1 MITSIFRIAG
11 LAALSIISAS
21 ILHAQP
27 EPVGHW
33 DGALNMMGQ
42 EMTIAVDISR
52 AGDSL
57 RATIDVPQQG
67 GYGLK
72 LQNVSYHP
80 PELHF
85 ELPSGLGTAAFDG
98 KRKGDSISGGFM
110 QGSHKG
116 EFVLKLGPPRKDST
130 PVVAVPYREEEV
142 HFSNDTIALA
152 GTLTLPRTGA
162 PHPAVI
168 MITGSGPQNRDEELF
183 NFRPF
188 RIIADR
194 LTRNGIAVLRYDD
207 RGTGESKGTFAG
219 STTADFATD
228 ARAALKFLKGRP
240 DIDPKQIGFIGHSE
254 GGIIA
259 PIVAAEGND
268 VAFIV
273 LMAGTGVKGGEL
285 LKAQVMAILKSN
297 GAPQTEIDQA
307 LQFQEKLQ
315 AAIRTGKGMDE
326 VAASLRSNIAKSLG
340 NLTPER
346 LKAIGDTTRYLDQA
360 VAGQLKFAETPW
372 YRYFIDLDPAVALE
386 KVKCPVL
393 ILFGDLDVQVPAEMN
408 KGGIVAALKKG
419 GNSAYTVKTFPKAN
433 HLFLTAKTGSPSEY
447 AMMKKEFVPEFLD
460 TISSWISERAGKK

>member
-1 MITSIFRIAG
+1 
-11 LAALSIISAS
+11 
-21 ILHAQP
+21 
-27 EPVGHW
+27 
-33 DGALNMMGQ
+33 
-42 EMTIAVDISR
+42 
-52 AGDSL
+52 
-57 RATIDVPQQG
+57 
-67 GYGLK
+67 
-72 LQNVSYHP
+72 
-80 PELHF
+80 
-85 ELPSGLGTAAFDG
+85 
-98 KRKGDSISGGFM
+98 
-110 QGSHKG
+110 
-116 EFVLKLGPPRKDST
+116 
-130 PVVAVPYREEEV
+130 
-142 HFSNDTIALA
+142 
-152 GTLTLPRTGA
+152 LTLPRTGA

-228 ARAALKFLKGRP
+228 ARAALQFLKGRP

-315 AAIRTGKGMDE
+315 AAVRTGKGMDE

-433 HLFLTAKTGSPSEY
+433 HLFLTAKTGSPGEY

-460 TISSWISERAGKK
+460 TISSWISARTGKK